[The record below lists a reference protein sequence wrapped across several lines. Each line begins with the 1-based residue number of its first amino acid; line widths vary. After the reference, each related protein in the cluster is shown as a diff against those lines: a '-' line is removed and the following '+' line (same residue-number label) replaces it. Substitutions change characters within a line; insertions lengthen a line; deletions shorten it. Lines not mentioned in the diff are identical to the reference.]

1 MFMPSTVAKI
11 EQFKRPHREIM
22 KKNTRIEGELALD
35 MIYSL
40 PDPSEKEIIARRL
53 VEQSFRSSEK
63 SSRRSTPRT
72 PRSSRISSIFPIF
85 NYQLPVKRN
94 RS

>member
-1 MFMPSTVAKI
+1 MFMTSALANVD
-11 EQFKRPHREIM
+11 QFKRPHREIM
-22 KKNTRIEGELALD
+22 KKNTRIEGEPALD
-35 MIYSL
+35 KAYTL

-94 RS
+94 RN